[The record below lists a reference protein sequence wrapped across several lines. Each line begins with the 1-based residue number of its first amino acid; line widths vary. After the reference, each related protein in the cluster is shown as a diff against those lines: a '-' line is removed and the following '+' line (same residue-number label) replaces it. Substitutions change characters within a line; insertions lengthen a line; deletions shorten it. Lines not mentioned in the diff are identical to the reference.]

1 MNGFEN
7 GADSSETCTNTLPT
21 NNDNGPRLEV
31 EDALSYLDRVKE
43 VFKNQPDVYTDFL
56 DTIKKFCSRE
66 IDTPGVMTRVC
77 HLFRKHPH
85 LFDGFNE
92 FLPDGFKIQVE
103 NYPNNNDY
111 HVLITMPGPLLSQND
126 HGITPQIVTV
136 PSNDHDYSF
145 DEGIV
150 IDNSGDIV
158 YEQQQPPHFIQ
169 NKQPCQ
175 PVQFSEAMDYVNKI
189 KIHFEK
195 QPEKYQKFLDILH
208 QHQRQQKNN
217 EESLDTNENPLSI
230 YDVYNKVAELFEP
243 GDELLAEFGKFFP
256 D

>member
-1 MNGFEN
+1 
-7 GADSSETCTNTLPT
+7 
-21 NNDNGPRLEV
+21 
-31 EDALSYLDRVKE
+31 
-43 VFKNQPDVYTDFL
+43 
-56 DTIKKFCSRE
+56 
-66 IDTPGVMTRVC
+66 
-77 HLFRKHPH
+77 
-85 LFDGFNE
+85 
-92 FLPDGFKIQVE
+92 
-103 NYPNNNDY
+103 
-111 HVLITMPGPLLSQND
+111 MPGPLLSQND

-145 DEGIV
+145 DEGI
-150 IDNSGDIV
+150 
-158 YEQQQPPHFIQ
+158 
-169 NKQPCQ
+169 
-175 PVQFSEAMDYVNKI
+175 
-189 KIHFEK
+189 IHFEK